1 MNPAA
6 VTTSDA
12 VMNGHFHFR
21 KSKFVFLNNSIEPVL
36 PASRWLSS
44 RWFYST
50 SKLDTNHCRKVPYFR
65 RARPRQVELPYH
77 KIAGSIKALQM
88 LSVTSCFWPPSST

>member
-12 VMNGHFHFR
+12 VMNGHFHLK

-44 RWFYST
+44 RWFYTHQPIGHQPLPES
-50 SKLDTNHCRKVPYFR
+50 SLLPP
-65 RARPRQVELPYH
+65 RP
-77 KIAGSIKALQM
+77 AGRS
-88 LSVTSCFWPPSST
+88 